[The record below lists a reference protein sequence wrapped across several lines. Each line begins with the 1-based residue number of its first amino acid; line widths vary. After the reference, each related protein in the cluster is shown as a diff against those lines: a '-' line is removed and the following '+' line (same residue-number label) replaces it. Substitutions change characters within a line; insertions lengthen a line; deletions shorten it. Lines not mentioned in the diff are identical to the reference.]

1 MRKHLTLAFLLYLCV
16 PISALAA
23 TSEIDKSKCSTY
35 TTQENCTGLC
45 TWNTETNTCE
55 MATIITGCVAKFT
68 EETCNADDNCEWVT
82 DDSGNGT
89 CQDKTTE
96 DIPCRE
102 LIKDQCNTTPGCGFV
117 SGQGCAVCPSGTY
130 NPGGTDSEGCT
141 GSCPTD
147 YPETDTDTSSDFGAT
162 SIEGC
167 FKNCYDTCKAKTVD
181 NGKYELTPGS
191 SEKAY
196 YDNTCSCTLTCNN
209 TSDLCYGY
217 HSNIMGTACIKNKS
231 ELKETDEYKYFEITA
246 SATSKP
252 EQYITECKKDD
263 QHFEDS
269 GTKCSTSYGDC
280 IDNTHSCESD
290 TTIGDAGNPRDII
303 PNTIEITGNV
313 TWNNENKAWD
323 YSACRLTAEF
333 NIFDSTTY
341 GKKTYK
347 FQDQQ
352 WTPVPDSTQIIRCG
366 AGYYYNQTKDSTQCS
381 QVEAGYYSPDKDT
394 ERYAC
399 PGGATSN
406 TGATAKTECFINK
419 ETQFCNNDGTCF
431 NLSDFGDIEIF
442 TIK

>member
-55 MATIITGCVAKFT
+55 MATIITGCVTKFT

-82 DDSGNGT
+82 NDSGDGI
-89 CQDKTTE
+89 CQEKNE
-96 DIPCRE
+96 DPEE
-102 LIKDQCNTTPGCGFV
+102 LSECADLIADMCNASPGCHLIA
-117 SGQGCAVCPSGTY
+117 GQGCQACPNGTY
-130 NPGGTDSEGCT
+130 NSDGTGCT
-141 GSCPTD
+141 TCPEE
-147 YPETDTDTSSDFGAT
+147 YPYTTISNGIGAT
-162 SIEGC
+162 SIDSC
-167 FKNCYDTCKAKTVD
+167 FKKCNETCANKTVA
-181 NGKYELTPGS
+181 NGKYSRTEGS
-191 SEKAY
+191 PSEAY
-196 YDNTCSCTLTCNN
+196 YGNYCSCTLTCNQSS
-209 TSDLCYGY
+209 TSDSCDGY
-217 HSNIMGTACIKNKS
+217 HVAATGATCEPDKS
-231 ELKETDEYKYFEITA
+231 ELKETDEYKYFEFTT
-246 SATSKP
+246 SATDEPK
-252 EQYITECKKDD
+252 QYITECKKDD
-263 QHFEDS
+263 QHFEYS
-269 GTKCSTSYGDC
+269 GTKCSTTYGAC
-280 IDNTHSCESD
+280 IDNTHSCASD
-290 TTIGDAGNPRDII
+290 TTIDDADAPSGIN

-347 FQDQQ
+347 FQDKQ
-352 WTPVPDSTQIIRCG
+352 WTLVPDSTQIIRCG

-381 QVEAGYYSPDKDT
+381 QVEAGYYSPDTDT

-406 TGATAKTECFINK
+406 TGAKAKTECFINT

-431 NLSDFGDIEIF
+431 DLSDFGEDIKI

>member
-23 TSEIDKSKCSTY
+23 TSEIDKNKCSTY

-82 DDSGNGT
+82 NDSGDGI
-89 CQDKTTE
+89 CQDKATE

-117 SGQGCAVCPSGTY
+117 SGQGCAVCPYGTY

-147 YPETDTDTSSDFGAT
+147 YPGTDTSDDFGAT

-167 FKNCYDTCKAKTVD
+167 FKDCDDACNAQTVA
-181 NGKYELTPGS
+181 NGKYERTPGS
-191 SEKAY
+191 LKTAY
-196 YDNTCSCTLTCNN
+196 YNQNQYCSCTLTCNN

-231 ELKETDEYKYFEITA
+231 ELKETDEYKYFEIIA

-263 QHFEDS
+263 QHFEDR
-269 GTKCSTSYGDC
+269 GTMCDTDYGAC
-280 IDNTHSCESD
+280 IDNKHACSD
-290 TTIGDAGNPRDII
+290 D
-303 PNTIEITGNV
+303 NTIKPNNITSSVISGNVIWKTENNGWDYSDCTLTVNITSDDNTTVGKQIYKYKNGGWVLESTEITGC
-313 TWNNENKAWD
+313 A
-323 YSACRLTAEF
+323 S
-333 NIFDSTTY
+333 
-341 GKKTYK
+341 
-347 FQDQQ
+347 
-352 WTPVPDSTQIIRCG
+352 
-366 AGYYYNQTKDSTQCS
+366 GYYYNQTKDSTQCS
-381 QVEAGYYSPDKDT
+381 EVEAGYYSPDTDT

-406 TGATAKTECFINK
+406 AGATAKTECFINK
-419 ETQFCNNDGTCF
+419 ETQFCNNDGACF
-431 NLSDFGDIEIF
+431 NLSDFGDIEIHYAG
-442 TIK
+442 TSN